1 MNNFLIRYAVGDSF
15 LERLSGKTK
24 VLLFFSSIT
33 LMMATFDL
41 RIILPLFIVQ
51 CVLLKGVYRQERA
64 IVFVVRFVVVMN
76 LINLLL
82 FYAVNPI
89 TGTDLTGT
97 VTELFRFNDFY
108 LVTYETLIYFVTRL
122 LKIFGTLVISL
133 WFVLSI
139 TPSQLAAGL
148 YQLGVPYKICT
159 MLSLGLRYIPDV
171 HRDYMDIK
179 ESMQMRGLELDAKK
193 ASLWTRLKAN
203 VSILV
208 PLLLVSFE
216 KVDVIASAM
225 DLRGY
230 GQQKK
235 RSYYSEQE
243 ATRDD
248 KKIQLLAFVQF
259 VILGV
264 YLVLFFMGL
273 APKLWLP

>member
-243 ATRDD
+243 VTRDD